1 MNFFCGVLVKDWRKQ
16 GSAAKSKRRIKSK
29 MRKLKK
35 LTAFAL
41 TGAMAFSMAACGSS
55 STSTTTASTG
65 STTASSEGDT
75 TASSETASTSASSA
89 ETPRHEGDTPRTIRI
104 GTWYDIYY
112 DSTHA
117 DIHDDPSVSDE
128 ELAQM
133 RFDALKKVEEKYN
146 VRLEYVNLTYAGIQ
160 ESINTSVLA
169 GKPDCDIYL
178 TEPAFGIPAVANGYA
193 TNLAEVLPADADI
206 LTDQNYLTTIN
217 ISGIDGTY
225 FMLTVGGESVPGSS
239 YVLAFNKQML
249 DDAGLENPNDLYA
262 RGEWTWDKWR
272 EYLLKLT
279 KDTDGDGVT
288 DVYGFGSRYDW
299 LFEYL
304 NMSNGTAVAST
315 GTEALS
321 SKEVGETLD
330 FIYNMYN
337 VDHVANPWNED
348 DWDYNQNAYVN
359 GEVACWFNQAWI
371 SAANGDA
378 NLGFDQIWCPMPIGP
393 SGNVETNARKNAA
406 SGAAYFI
413 PTGVEDPYLVYMAWQ
428 DYQDYYGDDF
438 EQRDYVN
445 DWWHDNALTEEN
457 YNVMYYNGQKTG
469 VDLWNAIGVDYQFP
483 LLLKGEQTAAQFQET
498 HKQEVQTALDSMFK

>member
-1 MNFFCGVLVKDWRKQ
+1 MK
-16 GSAAKSKRRIKSK
+16 
-29 MRKLKK
+29 KLKK
-35 LTAFAL
+35 FAAVAL
-41 TGAMAFSMAACGSS
+41 TGAMALSMAACGSDNK
-55 STSTTTASTG
+55 STT
-65 STTASSEGDT
+65 EGATSDTKDT
-75 TASSETASTSASSA
+75 TASSSATSEATTEGGGSTAK
-89 ETPRHEGDTPRTIRI
+89 TPRHEGDTPRTIRI

-112 DSTHA
+112 DSTHK

-128 ELAQM
+128 ELAQKM
-133 RFDALKKVEEKYN
+133 FDALKNVEEKYN
-146 VRLEYVNLTYAGIQ
+146 VRIEYVNLTYDGIQ

-193 TNLAEVLPADADI
+193 TDLSKVLPADADI

-217 ISGIDGTY
+217 INGIDGTY
-225 FMLTVGGESVPGSS
+225 FMLPVGGESVPGSS
-239 YVLAFNKQML
+239 YVLSFNKQML

-315 GTEALS
+315 NKENLS

-348 DWDYNQNAYVN
+348 DWNYNQNAYVN
-359 GEVACWFNQAWI
+359 GEVACWFEQAWI
-371 SAANGDA
+371 ADA
-378 NLGFDQIWCPMPIGP
+378 NKDAELSFEQIWCPMPIGP
-393 SGNVETNARKNAA
+393 SGNVETNARKNSA

-413 PTGVEDPYLVYMAWQ
+413 PQGVEDPYLVYMVFQ
-428 DYQDYYGDDF
+428 DYKDYYGDDF
-438 EQRDYVN
+438 ELRDYVN
-445 DWWHDNALTEEN
+445 DWWHNNALTEEN
-457 YNVMYYNGQKTG
+457 YNVMYYCGEKTG

-498 HKQEVQTALDSMFK
+498 NKQLVQTALDNMFK

>member
-1 MNFFCGVLVKDWRKQ
+1 MK
-16 GSAAKSKRRIKSK
+16 K
-29 MRKLKK
+29 MKK
-35 LTAFAL
+35 VAAFAL
-41 TGAMAFSMAACGSS
+41 TGAMALSMAACGSDNKS
-55 STSTTTASTG
+55 TTSTGGSDATTQAPSTSTEGGATTEGTTSNSG
-65 STTASSEGDT
+65 SK
-75 TASSETASTSASSA
+75 
-89 ETPRHEGDTPRTIRI
+89 TPRHEGSEPRTIRI

-112 DSTHA
+112 DSTHK

-128 ELAQM
+128 ELATKM
-133 RFDALKKVEEKYN
+133 WDALKKVEEKYN
-146 VRLEYVNLTYAGIQ
+146 VRIEYVNLTYDGVQ

-206 LTDQNYLTTIN
+206 LTNRNYLTSIDIN
-217 ISGIDGTY
+217 GIDGTY
-225 FMLTVGGESVPGSS
+225 FMLPVGGESVPGSS
-239 YVLAFNKQML
+239 YVLSFNKKML

-272 EYLLKLT
+272 EYLIKLT

-304 NMSNGTAVAST
+304 NMSNGTAVASNQ
-315 GTEALS
+315 TENLS

-348 DWDYNQNAYVN
+348 DWNYNQNAYVN
-359 GEVACWFNQAWI
+359 GEVACWFSQAWI
-371 SAANGDA
+371 VDSNKDA
-378 NLGFDQIWCPMPIGP
+378 DAGLEEIWVPMPIGP
-393 SGNVETNARKNAA
+393 SGNKETNARKNSA

-413 PTGVEDPYLVYMAWQ
+413 AKGVEDPYLVYSVFQ
-428 DYQDYYGDDF
+428 DYKDYYGDDF
-438 EQRDYVN
+438 ELRDYVN
-445 DWWHDNALTEEN
+445 DWWHNNALTEDN
-457 YNVMYYNGQKTG
+457 YNVMYYCGEKTG
-469 VDLWNAIGVDYQFP
+469 IDLWNAIGVDYQFP

-498 HKQEVQTALDSMFK
+498 NKQLVQTALDNMFK